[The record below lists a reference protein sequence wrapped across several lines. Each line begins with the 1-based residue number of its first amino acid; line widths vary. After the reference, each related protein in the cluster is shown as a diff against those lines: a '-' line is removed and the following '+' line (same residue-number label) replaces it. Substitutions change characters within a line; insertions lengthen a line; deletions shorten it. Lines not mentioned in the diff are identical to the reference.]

1 MKIKARFQRFYFAFR
16 SACTIFAPKIPEMKF
31 LNIIRQ
37 MFTGVLKP
45 LKDNGAFLVFMY
57 ILGLV
62 TVYAVVPDKHGYHAY
77 RLAPQELFVDVCLLC
92 MLLWLFA
99 EIQRMAETRNVLR
112 GIPRGHR

>member
-1 MKIKARFQRFYFAFR
+1 
-16 SACTIFAPKIPEMKF
+16 MKF

-62 TVYAVVPDKHGYHAY
+62 TVYAVVPDKRGYHAY

-92 MLLWLFA
+92 MLLWLFRGN
-99 EIQRMAETRNVLR
+99 QRMAETRNVLR